1 MNIKIS
7 LPAGFLEEEVRCDY
21 TVSKEMKKVWAVE
34 LDLLSEFQRVCKCH
48 NLKYSVCGGTL
59 LGAIRHKG
67 FIPWD
72 DDIDVMMM
80 RDEYEKLCKL
90 AHEFKH
96 PYFFQTEETDP
107 GSLRGHAQLRNSETT
122 GILRHELKWKRPF
135 NQGIFIDIFPL
146 DNCPDNQTIFKL
158 GGYLSK
164 FLKKCSSLFANIS
177 VRHDNK
183 NDNVVIRLLHKLF
196 YPINKWLMDVFYN
209 AFEFVIKHLGSKNS
223 EIVSMLSVF
232 YFMEKMKRKKVW
244 MESLTEVPFE
254 NISVSV
260 PSSYEEVLTSFF
272 GDWHQFVKGGSLHG
286 GAFFD
291 TEHPYKYYINSNGEL
306 KT

>member
-1 MNIKIS
+1 MNIKLS
-7 LPAGFLEEEVRCDY
+7 LPEGFLEEEVRCDY

-34 LDLLSEFQRVCKCH
+34 LDLLSEFQRVCKLH
-48 NLKYSVCGGTL
+48 NIKHAVWAGTM

-80 RDEYEKLCKL
+80 RDEYERLCKL

-122 GILRHELKWKRPF
+122 AILKHELKFKRPF

-183 NDNVVIRLLHKLF
+183 NDNVFVRLLHKLF
-196 YPINKWLMDVFYN
+196 YPINKWLMDVFYH
-209 AFEFVIKHLGSKNS
+209 AFEFVVKNIGSKKS
-223 EIVSMLSVF
+223 SKVSMLSVF
-232 YFMEKMKRKKVW
+232 YFMEKMKLKKVW

-254 NISVSV
+254 NITVSV
-260 PSSYEEVLTSFF
+260 PSSYEEVLTSYF

-286 GAFFD
+286 GAYFD
-291 TEHPYKYYINSNGEL
+291 TEHSYTYYIKGNGIF
-306 KT
+306 

>member
-1 MNIKIS
+1 MNIKLS
-7 LPAGFLEEEVRCDY
+7 LPEGFFEEEVRCDY

-34 LDLLSEFQRVCKCH
+34 LDLLAEFQRVCKLH
-48 NLKYSVCGGTL
+48 DIKYSVCGGTL

-90 AHEFKH
+90 TNEFKH

-122 GILRHELKWKRPF
+122 GILKHELKWKRPF

-146 DNCPDNQTIFKL
+146 DNCPTNPFVYKA
-158 GGYLSK
+158 GGYLAK
-164 FLKKCSSLFANIS
+164 YIKKCSSLFANIS
-177 VRHDNK
+177 VRHNSQ
-183 NDNVVIRLLHKLF
+183 NDSAIIRGLHRF
-196 YPINKWLMDVFYN
+196 FFPVNKWLMDVFYN

-223 EIVSMLSVF
+223 KIVSMLSVF

-244 MESLTEVPFE
+244 LESFTEVPFE
-254 NISVSV
+254 NITVSV

-272 GDWHQFVKGGSLHG
+272 GNWHQFVKGGSLHG
-286 GAFFD
+286 GAYFD
-291 TEHPYKYYINSNGEL
+291 PERPYTYYTKGDG
-306 KT
+306 KF

>member
-1 MNIKIS
+1 MNIKLS
-7 LPAGFLEEEVRCDY
+7 LPEGFLEEEVRCDY

-34 LDLLSEFQRVCKCH
+34 LDLLSEFQRVCKRH
-48 NLKYSVCGGTL
+48 NLKYSVCGGTM

-80 RDEYEKLCKL
+80 RDEYERLCKL

-122 GILRHELKWKRPF
+122 AILKHELKFKRPF

-146 DNCPDNQTIFKL
+146 DNCPDNQTIFKF
-158 GGYLSK
+158 GGYFSK

-177 VRHDNK
+177 VRHNNQ
-183 NDNVVIRLLHKLF
+183 NDSAIIRGLHHF
-196 YPINKWLMDVFYN
+196 FFPVNKWLMDFFYN
-209 AFEFVIKHLGSKNS
+209 AFELVIKNIGSKKS
-223 EIVSMLSVF
+223 SRVSMLSVF
-232 YFMEKMKRKKVW
+232 YFMKKMKRKKVW

-254 NISVSV
+254 NITVNV

-286 GAFFD
+286 GAYFD
-291 TEHPYKYYINSNGEL
+291 TEHPYTYYIKGNGKL
-306 KT
+306 

>member
-1 MNIKIS
+1 MNIKLS
-7 LPAGFLEEEVRCDY
+7 LPEEFLEEEVRCDY

-34 LDLLSEFQRVCKCH
+34 LDLLAEFQRVCKLH
-48 NLKYSVCGGTL
+48 DIKYSVCGGTL

-80 RDEYEKLCKL
+80 REEYEKLCKL
-90 AHEFKH
+90 AGEFKH

-122 GILRHELKWKRPF
+122 AILKHELKFKRPF

-196 YPINKWLMDVFYN
+196 YPINKWLMDVFYH
-209 AFEFVIKHLGSKNS
+209 AFEFVIKNIGSKKSNR
-223 EIVSMLSVF
+223 VSMLSVF
-232 YFMEKMKRKKVW
+232 YPMEKMKRKKVW

-254 NISVSV
+254 NITVSV

-272 GDWHQFVKGGSLHG
+272 GNWHQFVKGGSLHG
-286 GAFFD
+286 GAYFD
-291 TEHPYKYYINSNGEL
+291 TEHPYTYYTKGDG
-306 KT
+306 KF

>member
-1 MNIKIS
+1 MNIKLS
-7 LPAGFLEEEVRCDY
+7 LPASFLEEEVRCDY

-34 LDLLSEFQRVCKCH
+34 LDLLAEFQRVCKLH

-90 AHEFKH
+90 ANEFKH
-96 PYFFQTEETDP
+96 PYFFQTEETDS
-107 GSLRGHAQLRNSETT
+107 GSLRGHAQLRNSQTT
-122 GILRHELKWKRPF
+122 GILKHELKWKRPF

-183 NDNVVIRLLHKLF
+183 NDNVFVRLLHKIF
-196 YPINKWLMDVFYN
+196 YPINKWLMDVFYH
-209 AFEFVIKHLGSKNS
+209 AFEFVVKNIGNKKS
-223 EIVSMLSVF
+223 SRVSMLSVF
-232 YFMEKMKRKKVW
+232 YFMEKMKRKKAW

-254 NISVSV
+254 NITVSV
-260 PSSYEEVLTSFF
+260 PASYEEVLTSFF

-286 GAFFD
+286 GAYFD
-291 TEHPYKYYINSNGEL
+291 TEKPYTYYTKGNGVF
-306 KT
+306 